1 MENVT
6 KLNLIKQ
13 GETDPAV
20 EHDKE
25 KIRRILL
32 DVLEKVDT
40 ENLRTLVLVAIT
52 DDGSVVQGRHVLG
65 NYHSL
70 LGGLSRS
77 AYIVNQLLDGVNNA
91 SEQEY

>member
-1 MENVT
+1 MAT
-6 KLNLIKQ
+6 KTPFRLIVD

-20 EHDKE
+20 EQDKE
-25 KIRRILL
+25 TIRRILL

-40 ENLRTLVLVAIT
+40 EDLRTLMLVAIT
-52 DDGSVVQGRHVLG
+52 DDGSVVHGRHVLG
-65 NYHSL
+65 NYYAL

-77 AYIVNQLLDGVNNA
+77 ACIVNQLLDGINEA